1 MTKKKMQFFEQQG
14 CQCCQGCQ
22 AASSNLSD
30 FNLYKILL
38 LQMGELRE
46 VSASW
51 WIHIW
56 AVHKVP
62 RQMGHVLGAWPVA
75 TLWVQPLSLVSCC
88 SWHFRHRN
96 ISNVNVFMAALCLTT
111 AKWARPERPCTGLEM
126 SERLTE
132 WEREREQV
140 CALKAILKLSPL
152 GVRQQVERSFVVRS

>member
-1 MTKKKMQFFEQQG
+1 MTKKQMQFFEQQG
-14 CQCCQGCQ
+14 CQGCQ

-111 AKWARPERPCTGLEM
+111 AKWVRPERPCTGLEM
-126 SERLTE
+126 SE
-132 WEREREQV
+132 WETDWVREREQV

-152 GVRQQVERSFVVRS
+152 GVRQQVERSLVVRS